1 MSIPFG
7 FALLRLMIVS
17 KILEYKSEHHCDL
30 SVRVFTLFAA
40 AATLILLFPTSTIRT
55 HSLRTFQLFH
65 GARYNGAIFF
75 GQLSLQDHSKFS
87 FSKNFTQSQL
97 MRWNFTPCE
106 RGCLNG
112 SACFVWRHAGNWSI
126 AVLGE
131 LHKVFVCDKLL
142 LLLNKKN
149 QKCIIGGQDLSH
161 LA

>member
-17 KILEYKSEHHCDL
+17 KILKYKSEHHFDL
-30 SVRVFTLFAA
+30 SVRVFTHFAE
-40 AATLILLFPTSTIRT
+40 AATLILLFPSIIIRA

-97 MRWNFTPCE
+97 MTWNFTPWE
-106 RGCLNG
+106 RGCRNG
-112 SACFVWRHAGNWSI
+112 SASFTCRQAGNWSI
-126 AVLGE
+126 AVLE
-131 LHKVFVCDKLL
+131 LHRVFVCDKLL

-149 QKCIIGGQDLSH
+149 QKCII
-161 LA
+161 